1 MKAMKVNTG
10 GTLAPE
16 DVIGRDKLIAKI
28 WDILEQQSV
37 ILSAERR
44 MGKTSII
51 NKMQAEGKNN
61 QLIILSDLEDI
72 KSPIEFVERVWK
84 DVEKY
89 LSKSA
94 KTTQK
99 VKQFLNQF
107 QDAEFNGF
115 RLPKVVAP
123 HWKILLRKTTEDLLN
138 NQDHKVIFL
147 WDEMPYMLKKI
158 EDRESMEILDT
169 LRSLRQ
175 TYPQVRMVFTG
186 SIGLHHVVKKLRQ
199 AGYSNDPT
207 NDIYTID
214 VPPLSSS
221 DANEL
226 TIRLI
231 KGAKIKTN
239 NIEIIAQDIAESV
252 SCIPF
257 YIHHLISELK
267 YIDNVIDKTT
277 VEKTINELLKR
288 PSNPLKMEHSLE
300 RINDYYTD
308 EQKKYALE
316 ILNILAVEEDL
327 SFNELWNRIA
337 LNPNISD
344 EEMARSVL
352 RLLLKD
358 NYLIQNDKV
367 FKFSRDVFK
376 KYWKFVRML

>member
-10 GTLAPE
+10 GNLAPE
-16 DVIGRDKLIAKI
+16 EVIGRDQLITKI

-37 ILSAERR
+37 ILSSERR

-51 NKMQAEGKNN
+51 KKMQAEGKDN
-61 QLIILSDLEDI
+61 QLIILRNIEHI
-72 KSPIEFVERVWK
+72 KSPIEFVEVVWE

-115 RLPKVVAP
+115 KLPKVVAP

-138 NQDHKVIFL
+138 NQDHQVIFL
-147 WDEMPYMLKKI
+147 WDEMPHMLKSIK
-158 EDRESMEILDT
+158 DREAMEVLDT

-186 SIGLHHVVKKLRQ
+186 SIGLHHVVKKLKQ

-214 VPPLSSS
+214 VPPLSLI
-221 DANEL
+221 DATEL
-226 TIRLI
+226 TTRLI
-231 KGAKIKTN
+231 EGEKIKTN
-239 NIEIIAQDIAESV
+239 NIEIIAQEIAESV

-257 YIHHLISELK
+257 YIHHLINEFK

-277 VEKTINELLKR
+277 VEKTINELLKH

-327 SFNELWNRIA
+327 SFNELWNRLA
-337 LNPNISD
+337 LNPKISD

-358 NYLIQNDKV
+358 NYLIRDEKI
-367 FKFSRDVFK
+367 FKFSRDIFR